1 MPPMPQIPGYEI
13 LQSLGGGPLTQV
25 FAAREVVSD
34 LPCALKLLRPD
45 WRDQATAIKLL
56 QREARA
62 CMAVKHPHL
71 VRLIDSHVTSPPY
84 YLAMEQLQGESL
96 RQRLRRVYSLDLPTA
111 VWVGRQIAE
120 ALAAMHRAGFL
131 HGDVKPDNIHLI
143 QDGQAVLID
152 LGFAHRPGEN
162 AAFLRG
168 GYVLGTANYL
178 APEMCR
184 QETEGDES
192 SDVFSLGVTLYE
204 LLTGRLPYLPGSA
217 DQVFRRHSYDP
228 PVDIRRHLPNVPS
241 TMAKLIER
249 MLARR
254 PEERPKASGVVKQLI
269 ALEILG
275 LGQIQA
281 G

>member
-1 MPPMPQIPGYEI
+1 MSSMPQIPGYEI
-13 LQSLGGGPLTQV
+13 LQPLGGGPLTQV

-275 LGQIQA
+275 FGQRQA

>member
-13 LQSLGGGPLTQV
+13 LQPLGGGPLTQV
-25 FAAREVVSD
+25 FAAREMDSD

-71 VRLIDSHVTSPPY
+71 VRLIDAHVTSPPY
-84 YLAMEQLQGESL
+84 YLAMEQLQGESI

-131 HGDVKPDNIHLI
+131 HGDIKPDNIHLI

-192 SDVFSLGVTLYE
+192 SDVFSLGVTLFE
-204 LLTGRLPYLPGSA
+204 LLTGKLPYMPGSA

-228 PVDIRRHLPNVPS
+228 PVDIRRHLPDVPS
-241 TMAKLIER
+241 TMAKLVER

-254 PEERPKASGVVKQLI
+254 PEDRPKASGVVKQLI

-275 LGQIQA
+275 LGQRQA

>member
-1 MPPMPQIPGYEI
+1 MSSMPQIPGYEI
-13 LQSLGGGPLTQV
+13 LQPLGGGPLTQV
-25 FAAREVVSD
+25 FAARERKRD

-45 WRDQATAIKLL
+45 WEDETTAIKLL

-62 CMAVKHPHL
+62 CLAVKHPHL
-71 VRLIDSHVTSPPY
+71 VRLFDAHVTSPPY

-96 RQRLRRVYSLDLPTA
+96 RQQLRREFSLDFPKT
-111 VWVGRQIAE
+111 VWVGRQITE

-131 HGDVKPDNIHLI
+131 HGDVKPDNIQLI
-143 QDGQAVLID
+143 QDGQAILLD

-162 AAFLRG
+162 AAFLRA

-204 LLTGRLPYLPGSA
+204 LLTGKLPYRTGSV
-217 DQVFRRHSYDP
+217 DEVFRRHSYDP
-228 PVDIRRHLPNVPS
+228 PVNIRQHLPGVPLA
-241 TMAKLIER
+241 MANMIER
-249 MLARR
+249 MLTRR
-254 PEERPKASGVVKQLI
+254 PEDRPKASAVVKQLI
-269 ALEILG
+269 ALEIWG
-275 LGQIQA
+275 LGQRRA